1 MFENTTT
8 SVSAANAAS
17 AIPYMISFWVR
28 SSALAVITAIFFL
41 TFRSSFHAFIKSPFP
56 QLLNPCSA
64 VNSAADGEGFLTR
77 SATEYAGNK
86 LSYKL

>member
-28 SSALAVITAIFFL
+28 SSALAVIMAIFL

-56 QLLNPCSA
+56 QPLNPCSA

-77 SATEYAGNK
+77 SATVYAGNK

>member
-17 AIPYMISFWVR
+17 AIPHMISFWVR
-28 SSALAVITAIFFL
+28 SSALAVITAIFL
-41 TFRSSFHAFIKSPFP
+41 TFRSSFHAFINSPIP
-56 QLLNPCSA
+56 QPLNPCSA
-64 VNSAADGEGFLTR
+64 VNSAADGEGFLTH

>member
-1 MFENTTT
+1 MFENITT

-17 AIPYMISFWVR
+17 AIPHMISFWVR

-41 TFRSSFHAFIKSPFP
+41 TFRSSFHAFIKARSRNHI
-56 QLLNPCSA
+56 NPRSA
-64 VNSAADGEGFLTR
+64 VNSAADGEGFLTC

>member
-1 MFENTTT
+1 MFENTAT

-17 AIPYMISFWVR
+17 AIPHMISFWVR
-28 SSALAVITAIFFL
+28 SSALAVITAIFL

-56 QLLNPCSA
+56 QPLNPCSA
-64 VNSAADGEGFLTR
+64 VNSAADGEGFLTH

>member
-28 SSALAVITAIFFL
+28 SSALAVITAIFFDI
-41 TFRSSFHAFIKSPFP
+41 SFVLSRIHKKPVPAAA
-56 QLLNPCSA
+56 QLCSA

>member
-28 SSALAVITAIFFL
+28 SSALAVITAII
-41 TFRSSFHAFIKSPFP
+41 S
-56 QLLNPCSA
+56 
-64 VNSAADGEGFLTR
+64 
-77 SATEYAGNK
+77 
-86 LSYKL
+86 